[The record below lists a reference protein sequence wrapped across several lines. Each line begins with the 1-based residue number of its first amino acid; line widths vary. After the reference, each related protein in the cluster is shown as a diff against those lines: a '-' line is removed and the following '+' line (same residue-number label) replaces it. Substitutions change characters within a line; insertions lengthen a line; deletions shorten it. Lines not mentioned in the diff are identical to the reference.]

1 MQQLLGVGFF
11 ILAFWVY
18 KEYNA
23 LLLSGFFM
31 GIGLFCL
38 DLFKWII
45 RNFQL
50 TVIISMILCLWLML
64 SFWNDS
70 TINTCSGIFLVMGVL
85 ITFINQVSKK

>member
-11 ILAFWVY
+11 IVAFWVY

-23 LLLSGFFM
+23 LLLSGFFF

-45 RNFQL
+45 RNFIL
-50 TVIISMILCLWLML
+50 TVIITIVLCIMAIL
-64 SFWNDS
+64 SFPGDS
-70 TINTCSGIFLVMGVL
+70 NITTCSGIMLVGCVL
-85 ITFINQVSKK
+85 VVIIDKASKK